1 METAS
6 LRPHDLPWPRLDLR
20 HVLLFFGAI
29 TASIASISILDEVPE
44 SSSDVWVLLAS
55 LGFLVA
61 YSLAAVVLARR
72 ALATPAGLMATVS
85 ASMVPAVGYAF
96 TQLIDV
102 YPADADPLSNFSG
115 AIFAIGIATT
125 LAAILVFALTGF
137 TFALALFVGAAL
149 LTVQL
154 LVPAISSS
162 GDAHA
167 LGGVLSGAVAVA
179 VGLLLDLTARRRVA
193 FWFYVGGY
201 FAIGSAL
208 LYYVEAGFG
217 DGGGSGGWIA
227 LLLVGGAVLL
237 GAAFL
242 TRSTWA
248 AYGALGIY
256 AALAH
261 YIGAH
266 DWVRYVLLVLSL
278 AVFAL
283 GLAVTRPRSAPPPTS
298 S

>member
-6 LRPHDLPWPRLDLR
+6 LGPHDVPWSRLDLR

-29 TASIASISILDEVPE
+29 TASIASISILDEVQE

-61 YSLAAVVLARR
+61 YALAAAFLARR
-72 ALATPAGLMATVS
+72 ALTTPAGLMATVS

-96 TQLIDV
+96 TRLIDV
-102 YPADADPLSNFSG
+102 YPADPDPLSDFSG
-115 AIFAIGIATT
+115 AIFAIGVATT
-125 LAAILVFALTGF
+125 LAAILVFAFMGF
-137 TFALALFVGAAL
+137 TFALALVVGAAL

-154 LVPAISSS
+154 IVPAVSSS

-167 LGGVLSGAVAVA
+167 LAGVLSGAVAVA
-179 VGLLLDLTARRRVA
+179 VGLLLDLRARRREA

-201 FAIGSAL
+201 LAIGAAL
-208 LYYVEAGFG
+208 LYYVLTGSG
-217 DGGGSGGWIA
+217 SGGGSGAWIA

-248 AYGALGIY
+248 VYGALGIY
-256 AALAH
+256 AALSH
-261 YIGAH
+261 YLGAH
-266 DWVRYVLLVLSL
+266 DWVRYVLLVVSL

-283 GLAVTRPRSAPPPTS
+283 GLAVKRPRSAPPPTS

>member
-6 LRPHDLPWPRLDLR
+6 LGPHDLPWSRLDLR

-29 TASIASISILDEVPE
+29 TASIASIAILDDVPE
-44 SSSDVWVLLAS
+44 SSSDVWLLLAS
-55 LGFLVA
+55 LGFLAA
-61 YSLAAVVLARR
+61 YALAALVLARR
-72 ALATPAGLMATVS
+72 GLTTPAGLMATVS

-102 YPADADPLSNFSG
+102 YPADADPLTDFSG

-125 LAAILVFALTGF
+125 LAAFLVFALTGF

-154 LVPAISSS
+154 LVPALGSS
-162 GDAHA
+162 GDAYA
-167 LGGVLSGAVAVA
+167 LAGVLSGGVAVA
-179 VGLLLDLTARRRVA
+179 VGLLLDLRRRRREA

-201 FAIGSAL
+201 FAIGAAL
-208 LYYVEAGFG
+208 VYYVEAGFG
-217 DGGGSGGWIA
+217 SGGGGGAWIA

-261 YIGAH
+261 YIDAH
-266 DWVRYVLLVLSL
+266 DWVSYVLLVASL
-278 AVFAL
+278 AAFAL
-283 GLAVTRPRSAPPPTS
+283 GIAVASPRSPAPPTS

>member
-1 METAS
+1 METAP
-6 LRPHDLPWPRLDLR
+6 LPPRDRPWPRLDLL

-29 TASIASISILDEVPE
+29 TASIASISILDDVPE
-44 SSSDVWVLLAS
+44 SSSDVWLLLAS

-61 YSLAAVVLARR
+61 YAVAALVLARR
-72 ALATPAGLMATVS
+72 FLAIPAGLMATVS
-85 ASMVPAVGYAF
+85 ASMVPAVGYSF
-96 TQLIDV
+96 TRLIDV
-102 YPADADPLSNFSG
+102 YPADADPLSDFSG

-125 LAAILVFALTGF
+125 LAAIVVFALTGF
-137 TFALALFVGAAL
+137 TFALALLVGAAL

-154 LVPAISSS
+154 LVPAMSSS

-167 LGGVLSGAVAVA
+167 LAGVLGGAVAVT
-179 VGLLLDLTARRRVA
+179 VGLFLDLRSRRREA

-201 FAIGSAL
+201 FAIGAAL
-208 LYYVEAGFG
+208 LYYVESGF
-217 DGGGSGGWIA
+217 GSGGGGGAWIA

-248 AYGALGIY
+248 AYGALGVY

-266 DWVRYVLLVLSL
+266 DWVSYVLLVASL
-278 AVFAL
+278 VVFAL
-283 GLAVTRPRSAPPPTS
+283 GLAAAGPQSSTPPTS